1 MCSSSSVWCSRMW
14 QCRVMQHVA
23 SVVCL
28 LFLTLCIHPIHAARS
43 VRRLCKNEIDL
54 MSDEG
59 VRIEPF
65 QRSHVELLLA
75 DQKVRSRN
83 AIRFEFRTN
92 RDNGILFYGRERQW
106 DRQLELL
113 ALRLMGGDLYYK
125 IHCSTVS
132 ADVLIPHPYKLND
145 GQWHSVVVR
154 FRRGGMKTQIEVDGI
169 KDSKIYEVSCRRM
182 TSLVFGGVSPHD
194 KHVVNRILGQTAH
207 YDGCIRRVNVPP
219 ALRSPP
225 KYFAISVC
233 EQ

>member
-1 MCSSSSVWCSRMW
+1 MMSSTSW
-14 QCRVMQHVA
+14 QCRMMQQLL
-23 SVVCL
+23 SVVCV
-28 LFLTLCIHPIHAARS
+28 LFFTHLTHARS
-43 VRRLCKNEIDL
+43 VRRLCKNDIDL

-65 QRSHVELLLA
+65 DRSHVELLLA
-75 DQKVRSRN
+75 DQKVRNRN
-83 AIRFEFRTN
+83 VIRFEFRTTG
-92 RDNGILFYGRERQW
+92 DNGILFYGRQRHSGG
-106 DRQLELL
+106 RQLELL
-113 ALRLMGGDLYYK
+113 ALRLIGGDLYYK

-145 GQWHSVVVR
+145 REWHTVVVR
-154 FRRGGMKTQIEVDGI
+154 FRRGGMKTQIEVDGVR
-169 KDSKIYEVSCRRM
+169 DSKIYEVSCRRM

-194 KHVVNRILGQTAH
+194 SHVVKRILGPTAH
-207 YDGCIRRVNVPP
+207 YDGCIRRVNIPP